1 MLLIRPIDILLTVLA
16 CTTAGL
22 VVGLITLEVIARY
35 FFGSSIYFATEL
47 AQLMFVWTVFLGLPL
62 ALVRGRH
69 VSITVADTMLPPAAA
84 VLMRRLAM
92 TACIVLLAV
101 LVWKCWELMLF
112 NWDQRLNTMRLSAG
126 LYYLPVIVG
135 AVTCIIIF
143 AVGIA
148 KGDYRLIHS
157 EEEA

>member
-1 MLLIRPIDILLTVLA
+1 MFLIRPVDILLTILA

-22 VVGLITLEVIARY
+22 VVGLITVEVVARY
-35 FFGSSIYFATEL
+35 LFGSSIYFATEL

-69 VSITVADTMLPPAAA
+69 VSITLADTMLPPALA
-84 VLMRRLAM
+84 VLVRRIAM
-92 TACIVLLAV
+92 LCSIVLLAAV
-101 LVWKCWELMLF
+101 AWKCWELMLF

-135 AVTCIIIF
+135 AAASIVILS
-143 AVGIA
+143 VGLVL
-148 KGDYRLIHS
+148 GEYRLVAL

>member
-1 MLLIRPIDILLTVLA
+1 MFLIRPVDILLTILA

-22 VVGLITLEVIARY
+22 VVGLITVEVVARY
-35 FFGSSIYFATEL
+35 FFGASIYFATEL

-69 VSITVADTMLPPAAA
+69 VSITLADTLLPPALA
-84 VLMRRLAM
+84 VLVRRIAM
-92 TACIVLLAV
+92 LCSIVLLAAV
-101 LVWKCWELMLF
+101 AWKCWELMLF

-135 AVTCIIIF
+135 AAASIVILS
-143 AVGIA
+143 VGLVL
-148 KGDYRLIHS
+148 GEYRLVAL

>member
-1 MLLIRPIDILLTVLA
+1 MFLIRPVDILLTILA

-22 VVGLITLEVIARY
+22 VVGLITVEVVARY
-35 FFGSSIYFATEL
+35 LFGSSIYFATEL

-69 VSITVADTMLPPAAA
+69 VSITLADTMLPPALA
-84 VLMRRLAM
+84 VLVRRIAM
-92 TACIVLLAV
+92 LCSIVLLAAV
-101 LVWKCWELMLF
+101 AWKCQELMLF

-126 LYYLPVIVG
+126 LYYLPVIV
-135 AVTCIIIF
+135 AAAASIF
-143 AVGIA
+143 ILSVGLVL
-148 KGDYRLIHS
+148 GEYRLVAS